1 MMEANTYNSQVIRM
15 TEPEPS
21 SGAKVASWMKENLLL
36 MLTVLGVVFGIAIG
50 AMARM
55 VEYSED
61 TVMLVAFPGEIMMR
75 MLKMLIL
82 PLIISSIITGL
93 SCLDTGS
100 SGKMGSR
107 ALCYYFSTTILA
119 AVLGITMVTT
129 IHPGDPSILVGG
141 SRPSKEPAEEP
152 QILDALLDIIR
163 NMFPDNLVM
172 ASFSST
178 KTIYKKVEATV
189 VRANETLD
197 AVNGTMNGTMNGTA
211 TEDKYV
217 RSLINSEGTNVMG
230 MIVFC
235 VAFGS
240 LIGQMQ
246 QGKLMVDFFIIL
258 NDVVMKMVELIM
270 WYSPFGIM
278 CLVIGQIMSIEDL
291 RETAQMLGLYM
302 LTVICGLFVHAVIT
316 LPMIYFLVT
325 RKNPATFFRGMVQA
339 WITALGTGSSS
350 ATLPITFR
358 CLEEN
363 NKVDKRVTR
372 FVLPVGATIN
382 MDGTALYEAVGSI
395 FIAQMY
401 DKHWGPGRASFNA
414 IAPFFSLTST
424 LASIGAAS
432 IPSAGLVTMLL
443 VLTALGLPTE
453 NVSLIFAVDWILDR
467 VRTSI
472 NVLGDAFGAAIVEHL
487 CKEELERMG
496 PAQPSIEMLDRV
508 ESGMIP
514 THTPMA
520 ASPQPTLASPIQGG
534 PPKDLVA
541 MADKGNGQLSWGNN
555 PDKSPNSETQI

>member
-1 MMEANTYNSQVIRM
+1 MAARSFSIGLY
-15 TEPEPS
+15 
-21 SGAKVASWMKENLLL
+21 SGDLCGCVRSVKQSWTTW
-36 MLTVLGVVFGIAIG
+36 LTKLTKYYTFCIVKF
-50 AMARM
+50 
-55 VEYSED
+55 
-61 TVMLVAFPGEIMMR
+61 
-75 MLKMLIL
+75 L
-82 PLIISSIITGL
+82 PL
-93 SCLDTGS
+93 
-100 SGKMGSR
+100 
-107 ALCYYFSTTILA
+107 
-119 AVLGITMVTT
+119 
-129 IHPGDPSILVGG
+129 H
-141 SRPSKEPAEEP
+141 
-152 QILDALLDIIR
+152 
-163 NMFPDNLVM
+163 
-172 ASFSST
+172 
-178 KTIYKKVEATV
+178 
-189 VRANETLD
+189 
-197 AVNGTMNGTMNGTA
+197 
-211 TEDKYV
+211 
-217 RSLINSEGTNVMG
+217 
-230 MIVFC
+230 
-235 VAFGS
+235 AF
-240 LIGQMQ
+240 
-246 QGKLMVDFFIIL
+246 L
-258 NDVVMKMVELIM
+258 N
-270 WYSPFGIM
+270 
-278 CLVIGQIMSIEDL
+278 
-291 RETAQMLGLYM
+291 
-302 LTVICGLFVHAVIT
+302 
-316 LPMIYFLVT
+316 
-325 RKNPATFFRGMVQA
+325 TFH
-339 WITALGTGSSS
+339 SS

-401 DKHWGPGRASFNA
+401 GIHLGPGEL
-414 IAPFFSLTST
+414 ITVSLTST

>member
-119 AVLGITMVTT
+119 AILGITMVTT

-189 VRANETLD
+189 FRANESLD
-197 AVNGTMNGTMNGTA
+197 AVNGTINGTMNGTA

-401 DKHWGPGRASFNA
+401 GIHLGPGEL
-414 IAPFFSLTST
+414 ITVSLTST